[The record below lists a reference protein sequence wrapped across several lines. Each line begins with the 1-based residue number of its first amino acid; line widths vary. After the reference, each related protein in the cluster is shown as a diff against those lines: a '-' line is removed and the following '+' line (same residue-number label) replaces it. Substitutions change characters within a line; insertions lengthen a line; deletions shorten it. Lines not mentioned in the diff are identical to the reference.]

1 MPPILGNLSNPKMA
15 IKMSFVFGPVA
26 SIVSVLDN
34 AKVSYAIIFPVT
46 VDMINFTLGLGTGV
60 IPTQLSRAISPFLVN
75 I

>member
-1 MPPILGNLSNPKMA
+1 MA

-60 IPTQLSRAISPFLVN
+60 EIVCDPMGKITLLA
-75 I
+75 